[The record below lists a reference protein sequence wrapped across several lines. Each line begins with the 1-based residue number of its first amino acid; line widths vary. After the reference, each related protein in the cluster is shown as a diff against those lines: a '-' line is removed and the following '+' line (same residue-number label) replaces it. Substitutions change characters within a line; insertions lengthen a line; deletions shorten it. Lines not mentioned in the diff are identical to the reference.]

1 MKRKASNLIILL
13 VLIAGIVGVILY
25 ARGKQLAPSYNP
37 SESSGTKMD
46 SADLPSGSA
55 GLVLSELM
63 VENDKA
69 VRDEDGDYPRWVE
82 LYNSTAGDL
91 SLSGYSLSDRD
102 NDATKYP
109 LPSITLSAGEY
120 RVVFLSGKNRAATD
134 GNLHASFKLSSDE
147 TLYLFSGAN
156 PVDSVSGSS
165 TQANVS
171 KIKSSTE
178 WTETPLYSPGYEN
191 TQAGHDAYIAQF
203 DKRGESVLKINEVQ
217 SSNATTLTDNLGLTP
232 DWIEIVNT
240 GSSPIDL
247 AGYGLSDSVDKPLR
261 WIFPSGTIGAGERIL
276 VYCDGSNDV
285 SAEPFHTNFKISSG
299 GETISLYSPEGYL
312 YDRVE
317 VPELQVDAS
326 YARIPDGTGEF
337 AVQQA
342 PTPNMENT
350 VESQTELSNR
360 FFEENNN
367 GIYISEVM
375 SSNKKALE
383 VGEASPDWVEITNR
397 SGSAV
402 NLSGYRLSD
411 KPTATARYFFPDL
424 TLESG
429 QSTLVYLVG
438 AGVSLG
444 ESYDAQC
451 AAFKASSAGTQ
462 LYLFDPDRK
471 CIDKINVPALSSDIS
486 YGRDANCTGLFYFA
500 ESTPGSAN
508 TTTTYFG
515 LCEKPTFSEED
526 GFKSSSINL
535 SLSAPEGSTI
545 YYTTDCSTP
554 TTSSAVY
561 TGEISIAKN
570 TVVRA
575 IAVRDGYFTSP
586 VATQTFITDAPHTV
600 RVVSLSTDDKYLF
613 SDEMGMYTNGPN
625 YQEAFPHGS
634 PGRGANF
641 WMSWE
646 YPVHVEVWEADGTK
660 LIDQDGSFK
669 LNGQYSRALDQK
681 SFAVYARSDNGN
693 PSRFDAPLFSDR
705 DYDSYKS
712 FVLRC
717 TGQDYNRARMRDAFI
732 TGMMK
737 GQDVMYQETEVCV
750 LYLNGQYWGQYNMRE
765 RVNKWSVA
773 QWEGVTDESVIDNI
787 DLLKGNG
794 NSSARTLNGDYK
806 EYQELISYCKT
817 HSLKDPDNLKYVTDR
832 VDVQNYFD
840 YQIAEI
846 FWANSD
852 NGNIKYYRVP
862 GGKWKWILYD
872 MDWAMNNSSSIPVS
886 WNTFN
891 HVFDPKGTGV
901 GDAFET
907 TLSTSL
913 LENDEM
919 RELFLQRLSYYMTE
933 VLTTDKA
940 LAAIDEMYEAMKPE
954 MERHFE
960 RWPNDGSV
968 QAWERSVE
976 RLRTWVRERP
986 KYVVQNAKSYFGLS
1000 DSRISELFG
1009 DLGKE

>member
-1 MKRKASNLIILL
+1 M
-13 VLIAGIVGVILY
+13 
-25 ARGKQLAPSYNP
+25 
-37 SESSGTKMD
+37 
-46 SADLPSGSA
+46 
-55 GLVLSELM
+55 
-63 VENDKA
+63 
-69 VRDEDGDYPRWVE
+69 
-82 LYNSTAGDL
+82 
-91 SLSGYSLSDRD
+91 
-102 NDATKYP
+102 
-109 LPSITLSAGEY
+109 
-120 RVVFLSGKNRAATD
+120 
-134 GNLHASFKLSSDE
+134 
-147 TLYLFSGAN
+147 
-156 PVDSVSGSS
+156 
-165 TQANVS
+165 
-171 KIKSSTE
+171 
-178 WTETPLYSPGYEN
+178 
-191 TQAGHDAYIAQF
+191 
-203 DKRGESVLKINEVQ
+203 
-217 SSNATTLTDNLGLTP
+217 
-232 DWIEIVNT
+232 
-240 GSSPIDL
+240 
-247 AGYGLSDSVDKPLR
+247 
-261 WIFPSGTIGAGERIL
+261 
-276 VYCDGSNDV
+276 
-285 SAEPFHTNFKISSG
+285 
-299 GETISLYSPEGYL
+299 
-312 YDRVE
+312 
-317 VPELQVDAS
+317 
-326 YARIPDGTGEF
+326 
-337 AVQQA
+337 
-342 PTPNMENT
+342 
-350 VESQTELSNR
+350 
-360 FFEENNN
+360 
-367 GIYISEVM
+367 
-375 SSNKKALE
+375 
-383 VGEASPDWVEITNR
+383 
-397 SGSAV
+397 
-402 NLSGYRLSD
+402 
-411 KPTATARYFFPDL
+411 
-424 TLESG
+424 
-429 QSTLVYLVG
+429 
-438 AGVSLG
+438 
-444 ESYDAQC
+444 
-451 AAFKASSAGTQ
+451 
-462 LYLFDPDRK
+462 
-471 CIDKINVPALSSDIS
+471 
-486 YGRDANCTGLFYFA
+486 
-500 ESTPGSAN
+500 
-508 TTTTYFG
+508 
-515 LCEKPTFSEED
+515 
-526 GFKSSSINL
+526 
-535 SLSAPEGSTI
+535 
-545 YYTTDCSTP
+545 
-554 TTSSAVY
+554 
-561 TGEISIAKN
+561 
-570 TVVRA
+570 
-575 IAVRDGYFTSP
+575 
-586 VATQTFITDAPHTV
+586 

-976 RLRTWVRERP
+976 RLRTWVQERP